1 MRRPASPPCGTCCAS
16 STFWSWCACSRSSH
30 TSGWGRM
37 PVTQVCCFDQPL
49 PALPFSLAFW
59 LLWSDYCHPF
69 LVPLKKKKFF
79 YYSGT
84 SYIRYRCSPLS
95 LAFWLLWSDYHLS
108 TFGRLFIYI
117 FLITAE
123 PAISGTHAWDWH
135 KIMVKEKGSMMD
147 ASAKYLIQFV
157 RLVLFLNVSFVFDQ
171 KRMILLCLTRRERFC
186 FVWPKENDS
195 VCCIWPEENASVLTV
210 NASNRQRPPRPGQ
223 QHEGLCWSSGC
234 KYALSS
240 LLNCS
245 LASVTAACFQY
256 HCSTD

>member
-1 MRRPASPPCGTCCAS
+1 MLETGTK
-16 STFWSWCACSRSSH
+16 SW
-30 TSGWGRM
+30 
-37 PVTQVCCFDQPL
+37 
-49 PALPFSLAFW
+49 
-59 LLWSDYCHPF
+59 
-69 LVPLKKKKFF
+69 LKRK
-79 YYSGT
+79 G
-84 SYIRYRCSPLS
+84 
-95 LAFWLLWSDYHLS
+95 
-108 TFGRLFIYI
+108 
-117 FLITAE
+117 
-123 PAISGTHAWDWH
+123 AWC
-135 KIMVKEKGSMMD
+135 
-147 ASAKYLIQFV
+147 SAKYLIKFV

-245 LASVTAACFQY
+245 LASLTAACFQY
-256 HCSTD
+256 HCSTNLQQKTCTEHYSSPKMCSTGPDIICFVQCICTSYVSYTHFMVSAHALLSVSRSVQSSHP